1 MEDGS
6 KTANGNVPSTTDQE
20 LYQQCIE
27 SIAYLDVLAATSAE
41 ADDAYTKKKPPKGR
55 PWPKER
61 FLKDIKCIR
70 PTKIALAG
78 PDSIGTSTTLAQL

>member
-1 MEDGS
+1 MEDSS
-6 KTANGNVPSTTDQE
+6 KMTYDNMPSTTEQQ

-27 SIAYLDVLAATSAE
+27 SVAYLDVLATASAK
-41 ADDAYTKKKPPKGR
+41 ADDAYAKKKPPKGR

-70 PTKIALAG
+70 PAKIALSG
-78 PDSIGTSTTLAQL
+78 PNSIGTSITLAQL